1 MKLIKRIRNER
12 GFSIVSILAALA
24 ILGILAAMFSGMFS
38 NQITMRKKIQTL
50 DDLENLRNM
59 IRIGI
64 DCPNTTS
71 SLPATCVAN
80 TLLAIKRS
88 GTAPGADLIAKKVS
102 GNAITK
108 IGDFYVAATCTGTLR
123 NYIVKYGTTAAA
135 VTTNLFAV
143 TTTCP

>member
-1 MKLIKRIRNER
+1 MNSIKTIRNER

-38 NQITMRKKIQTL
+38 SQITMRKKIERL

-59 IRIGI
+59 IRIGT
-64 DCPNTTS
+64 DCTNTTS
-71 SLPATCVAN
+71 GWAATCTAN
-80 TLLAIKRS
+80 LDIPIKRS

-108 IGDFYVAATCTGTLR
+108 IGDFYVAATCTGTAR
-123 NYIVKYGTTAAA
+123 NYIVKYGTTDTA
-135 VTTNLFAV
+135 VTTNLFSV